1 MEDGQ
6 KIKWKEKNKKA
17 KRYQQKEGKLLEKNN
32 QGITLIALVVTI
44 VILLILTGVTINMLL
59 GENGIIRTA
68 QEAKNTWEEA
78 TANEEGGI
86 QNLVNELNNIIR
98 GKLINYFTF

>member
-1 MEDGQ
+1 MKETQEKWQRKRMIQ
-6 KIKWKEKNKKA
+6 KSKVENLQRNVK
-17 KRYQQKEGKLLEKNN
+17 N
-32 QGITLIALVVTI
+32 QGITLIALVATI
-44 VILLILTGVTINMLL
+44 VILLILSGVTINMLL

-86 QNLVNELNNIIR
+86 QNLVNELNNIM
-98 GKLINYFTF
+98 N